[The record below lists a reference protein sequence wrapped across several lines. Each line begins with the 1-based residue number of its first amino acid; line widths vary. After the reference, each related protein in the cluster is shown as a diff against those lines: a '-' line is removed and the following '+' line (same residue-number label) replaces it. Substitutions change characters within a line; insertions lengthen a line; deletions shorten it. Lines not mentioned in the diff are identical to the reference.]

1 MSTVAEARSF
11 PAMSVPDTDSTK
23 LLRDALTASG
33 HRFTSQRAEVFRAL
47 SDSAAH
53 PTADEIFT
61 SVRIAIPD
69 ISLATVY
76 KALETLVSCG
86 LARKLFCGTGPAR
99 YDHRTDAHHHARCI
113 SCGAV
118 LDVEGCHRDM
128 VMGSV
133 AVVDGFEVL
142 DYRLELI
149 GYCRTCSN

>member
-1 MSTVAEARSF
+1 MRAEN
-11 PAMSVPDTDSTK
+11 TDSTR

-33 HRFTSQRAEVFRAL
+33 HRFTSQRAEVFRTL
-47 SDSAAH
+47 SGSASH

-61 SVRIAIPD
+61 SVRATIPD

-86 LARKLFCGTGPAR
+86 LAQKLFCGTGPAR
-99 YDHRTDAHHHARCI
+99 YDHRIDAHHHARCV

-118 LDVEGCHRDM
+118 LDVEGGRREALID
-128 VMGSV
+128 
-133 AVVDGFEVL
+133 AVGATDGFEVL

-149 GYCRTCSN
+149 GYCRNCRN

>member
-1 MSTVAEARSF
+1 
-11 PAMSVPDTDSTK
+11 MSVQDIESTR
-23 LLRDALTASG
+23 LLREALTASG

-47 SDSAAH
+47 SDSDSH

-61 SVRIAIPD
+61 YVRIAIPD

-86 LARKLFCGTGPAR
+86 LARKILCGEGPAR
-99 YDHRTDAHHHARCI
+99 YDHRTDFHHHARCM

-118 LDVEGCHRDM
+118 IDVERGAAE
-128 VMGSV
+128 VPIGSV
-133 AVVDGFEVL
+133 AATEGFEVI

-149 GYCRTCSN
+149 GYCRSCRN

>member
-1 MSTVAEARSF
+1 
-11 PAMSVPDTDSTK
+11 MSVQPTDSTR
-23 LLRDALTASG
+23 LLREALTASG

-61 SVRIAIPD
+61 SVRVTIPD

-99 YDHRTDAHHHARCI
+99 YDHRTDAHHHARCV
-113 SCGAV
+113 SCSTV
-118 LDVEGCHRDM
+118 LDVEGGHRDTLIN
-128 VMGSV
+128 SV
-133 AVVDGFEVL
+133 GVTDGFEVL

-149 GYCRTCSN
+149 GYCRNCRN

>member
-1 MSTVAEARSF
+1 MSAHQ
-11 PAMSVPDTDSTK
+11 TDSTQ
-23 LLRDALTASG
+23 LLRDALIAAG
-33 HRFTSQRAEVFRAL
+33 HRYTSQRAEVFRTL
-47 SDSAAH
+47 SESASH

-61 SVRIAIPD
+61 AVRIAIPD

-99 YDHRTDAHHHARCI
+99 YDHRTDAHHHARCV

-128 VMGSV
+128 VMDSV
-133 AVVDGFEVL
+133 DVANGFEVL

-149 GYCRTCSN
+149 GYCRTCRN

>member
-1 MSTVAEARSF
+1 
-11 PAMSVPDTDSTK
+11 MSVQHTDSTR

-47 SDSAAH
+47 SDMASH

-61 SVRIAIPD
+61 SVRVTISD

-99 YDHRTDAHHHARCI
+99 YDHRTDAHHHARCV
-113 SCGAV
+113 SCGTV
-118 LDVEGCHRDM
+118 LDVEGSRRDTLID
-128 VMGSV
+128 SV
-133 AVVDGFEVL
+133 GVADGFEVL

-149 GYCRTCSN
+149 GYCRNCRN